1 MAVDPYIGEIMT
13 IGFNFAPRGW
23 ALCEG
28 QLLPIS
34 QNTALF
40 SLLGTTFGGDGRT
53 TFALPD
59 LRGRSAVGV
68 GTGAGLPPISWGQRG
83 GSTSFTLSVAQIPS
97 HTHTIRGTNNDGNT
111 NDPANALP
119 AKTGF
124 GDNEYAVGKTANS
137 NMQSDMAQNTGGG
150 QSVSKRSPYLGL
162 YQCIALQGT
171 YPSRS

>member
-23 ALCEG
+23 ALCDG

-59 LRGRSAVGV
+59 TRGRAGVGV
-68 GTGAGLPPISWGQRG
+68 GNGPGLPDTAWGQRG
-83 GSTSFTLSVAQIPS
+83 GSTSFTITTAQMPS
-97 HTHTIRGTNNDGNT
+97 HSHNFRAHNGDPTIGS
-111 NDPANALP
+111 PANALLSNSDIF
-119 AKTGF
+119 TI
-124 GDNEYAVGKTANS
+124 GKTANQ
-137 NMQSDMAQNTGGG
+137 NMQSDSIQNNGGG
-150 QSVSKRSPYLGL
+150 QSVVKRSPYLGL